1 MNNSINSIWSEY
13 HDELN
18 LIKNMAIMI
27 KYLESNSIYCRTKEC
42 TLGNLITDS
51 IRDTTNTEI

>member
-1 MNNSINSIWSEY
+1 
-13 HDELN
+13 
-18 LIKNMAIMI
+18 MAIMI
-27 KYLESNSIYCRTKEC
+27 KYLDSNSIYCRTKEC